1 MAQTVNITNK
11 TAREI
16 SSYVWEYL
24 PCSIN
29 SANAVKK
36 IMFYER
42 KSLKDADTELFFL
55 IHDLMSEYCE
65 KHNLELDK
73 VIKSGY
79 DEQWV
84 FNSMFDLE
92 NNP

>member
-16 SSYVWEYL
+16 SSYVWDSL
-24 PCSIN
+24 PCSID
-29 SANAVKK
+29 SANAIKK

-42 KSLKDADTELFFL
+42 KSLNDADTELFFL

-65 KHNLELDK
+65 NHNLELDK

-84 FNSMFDLE
+84 FNSRFDLGI
-92 NNP
+92 NP

>member
-1 MAQTVNITNK
+1 MAQTINITNK

-16 SSYVWEYL
+16 SSYVWDNL
-24 PCSIN
+24 PCSMN
-29 SANAVKK
+29 SAKAVKN
-36 IMFYER
+36 IMTNEN
-42 KSLKDADTELFFL
+42 KSLNDADTELFLL

-65 KHNLELDK
+65 NHNLELDK

-84 FNSMFDLE
+84 FNSIFDSD